1 MARTRAAVRR
11 CTASR
16 GRRRRR
22 RRRRSGGRWGC
33 GACTRRWGSYIPRT
47 TCTAAGVAS
56 SGGRGRASSAA
67 ACPSLD
73 GRTPTS
79 FTTACR
85 PRTRTAE
92 RLLAG
97 PRRGRRWVHPAR
109 RRARGTHARQA
120 CERRAAG
127 WRVPAE
133 PTTLQ
138 LNPQV
143 VPSPLVAPPL
153 PKSCGARSE
162 RTNHVRQP
170 AFAEVVPPIGI
181 GGTPPVFTGV
191 RGLATAGCAPLPGHY
206 RAGCR
211 VFSCSRTQA

>member
-1 MARTRAAVRR
+1 MFPARGSVFWRSWARVI
-11 CTASR
+11 R
-16 GRRRRR
+16 GRLPVIGRPNADILHHGPPPAYAHGREAV
-22 RRRRSGGRWGC
+22 GG
-33 GACTRRWGSYIPRT
+33 AE
-47 TCTAAGVAS
+47 AGVAGLAA
-56 SGGRGRASSAA
+56 GG
-67 ACPSLD
+67 
-73 GRTPTS
+73 
-79 FTTACR
+79 
-85 PRTRTAE
+85 
-92 RLLAG
+92 
-97 PRRGRRWVHPAR
+97 WVHPAR

-143 VPSPLVAPPL
+143 FPSPLVAPPL